1 MFWAEGKQQKTKTL
15 HRECAGSVWEQ
26 QEGQNSCN
34 TENKRKRQRDK
45 WIKKTP
51 RTLIRNWAFILPEK
65 ETLENFGQ
73 KWHLI

>member
-1 MFWAEGKQQKTKTL
+1 MVFGNNRKDRIVA
-15 HRECAGSVWEQ
+15 
-26 QEGQNSCN
+26 

-45 WIKKTP
+45 WIKKKP